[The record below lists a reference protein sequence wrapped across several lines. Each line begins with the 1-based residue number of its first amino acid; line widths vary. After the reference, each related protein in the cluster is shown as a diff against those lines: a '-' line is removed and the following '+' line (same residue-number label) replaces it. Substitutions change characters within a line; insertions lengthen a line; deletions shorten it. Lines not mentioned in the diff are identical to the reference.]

1 MGSETE
7 SRGSYDGSYKDKQAP
22 MLKSP
27 RALWLAAVLLS
38 LTAFSPFL
46 SADSMSAGDEA
57 ESALD
62 RLPKLPEIAR
72 KDLPATIVGIIEK
85 VEAASAAMRGDYC
98 KLLASAGKPGVSGL
112 VHMLS
117 SDDANL
123 RWESVAA
130 LARAEGSPLAVDA
143 IRATLRDDNWGVRSE
158 AAMALGRA
166 GEQGDASILREL
178 AVSDDSEAVR
188 KAALRGLETL
198 NHRAVTGKA
207 PKNALDSST
216 DTRPPAPPT
225 AIPTTGLQLSDPLDP
240 ADATVDPVTGSAMGD
255 AMAPSD
261 ASMDGPPQAGG
272 EGVEIAKPGAGATN
286 NMRPSR
292 RRDTIA
298 MPADISLLPVVPGM
312 GSGVGVERNSEPV
325 TDEAVTAAARRI
337 DEFVD
342 SKIQAVGLEASPR
355 SLAGAFLRRT
365 WLDLTGTIPP
375 STVAA
380 EFTLAGGGA
389 DRSELINDLVGSEE
403 YLDHWADVWTVW
415 LAGRF
420 DSGSN
425 DIMLLRGWFR
435 DQLEKNTPYDEMVRE
450 LLTTAG
456 PTHQVGSAQYVMR
469 YDLDPEELAAR
480 TSRTFLGLPMQC
492 AQCHDHKSEP
502 WTQEDFYGVVA
513 FFNSIEREEIYE
525 EYEQNGRT
533 QKRVIGSYLRDRE
546 VRQAN
551 VPDTGVRVNPA
562 YLDKSPFQ
570 ASVAKPARAS
580 YADWMTDP
588 GNPYFAK
595 ATVNRVWSYF
605 TGAGIVDPI
614 DWFGVNTRPTH
625 PELLDWLAEDFI
637 AHGYD
642 LRYLTRSI
650 LHTEMY
656 QRSAKTTD
664 RNQNDTQY
672 LTHARIRPLT
682 AEQLF
687 YSLLEAT
694 NIESRQRR
702 RQENVEA
709 MKRDYLRRFRFVFG
723 NDEMEE
729 DEISKATISQALM
742 LLNGTIV
749 NDGSIAREGTRLDRI
764 LRTQTDAQRR
774 IDAIFLSILSRKPTG
789 EERGYFRNYLTSS
802 GYRDKNKAFEDLYWS
817 LLNSAE
823 FASNH

>member
-1 MGSETE
+1 
-7 SRGSYDGSYKDKQAP
+7 
-22 MLKSP
+22 MLKFP
-27 RALWLAAVLLS
+27 RALWLSVALLS
-38 LTAFSPFL
+38 LVVFGPFL
-46 SADSMSAGDEA
+46 SHELAAADSMSAGDEA
-57 ESALD
+57 ESVLE

-72 KDLPATIVGIIEK
+72 RDLPTTIANIVDK

-98 KLLASAGKPGVSGL
+98 KLLATAGKPGVSGL
-112 VHMLS
+112 IHMLRS
-117 SDDANL
+117 EDANL
-123 RWESVAA
+123 RWESVSA
-130 LARAEGSPLAVDA
+130 LARAKGSPVAVDA
-143 IRATLRDDNWGVRSE
+143 IRAMLRDENWGVRSE
-158 AAMALGRA
+158 ATMALGRA
-166 GEQGDASILREL
+166 GEQADASILREI

-188 KAALRGLETL
+188 NSALRGLETL

-207 PKNALDSST
+207 PKNALESSA
-216 DTRPPAPPT
+216 DTRPLGLVT
-225 AIPTTGLQLSDPLDP
+225 AVPITGQDLDDLLDP
-240 ADATVDPVTGSAMGD
+240 AGNSTLDPAAGSAMGG
-255 AMAPSD
+255 AMMPAD
-261 ASMDGPPQAGG
+261 ASVDSSMDADAGG
-272 EGVEIAKPGAGATN
+272 AEIVKPGGGAMN
-286 NMRPSR
+286 GMRPSR

-298 MPADISLLPVVPGM
+298 MPAEISLLPVVPGM
-312 GSGVGVERNSEPV
+312 GGPGRVQRNSAPV
-325 TDEAVTAAARRI
+325 SDEAVKAAARRI

-342 SKIQAVGLEASPR
+342 NKIQAVGLEASPR
-355 SLAGAFLRRT
+355 ARAGAFLRRT
-365 WLDLTGTIPP
+365 WLDLTGSIPP

-389 DRSELINDLVGSEE
+389 DRGKLINELVGSEE

-420 DSGSN
+420 DSN
-425 DIMLLRGWFR
+425 NRDIMLLRGWLR
-435 DQLEKNTPYDEMVRE
+435 DQLDKNTPYDELVRE
-450 LLTTAG
+450 LITTAG
-456 PTHQVGSAQYVMR
+456 PTHQVGSAQYFNR
-469 YDLDPEELAAR
+469 YDLDSEELAAR

-502 WTQEDFYGVVA
+502 WTQEQFYGVVA
-513 FFNSIEREEIYE
+513 FFNSIERENITE

-533 QKRVIGSYLRDRE
+533 RTRTIGSYLRDRE
-546 VRQAN
+546 TRPAR
-551 VPDTGVRVNPA
+551 VPDTGVNVGPMFP
-562 YLDKSPFQ
+562 DKSPFT
-570 ASVAKPARAS
+570 ASVAKSARAS
-580 YADWMTDP
+580 YAEWMTDP

-625 PELLDWLAEDFI
+625 PELLDWLADDFV

-642 LRYLTRSI
+642 LQYLARSI
-650 LHTEMY
+650 LHSQMY

-664 RNQNDTQY
+664 RNKNDTQY

-749 NDGSIAREGTRLDRI
+749 NDGSLAREGTRLDRI
-764 LRTQTDAQRR
+764 LRTQTDSQRR

-789 EERGYFRNYLTSS
+789 EERG
-802 GYRDKNKAFEDLYWS
+802 
-817 LLNSAE
+817 
-823 FASNH
+823 